1 MLLIKRPRQV
11 QASSSP
17 ATPIRPSLRVAS
29 QVWRSPRDSRWFACM
44 SVKTRLLYQKGFP
57 SSRDPPDRRL
67 RSAYP
72 RVSSFDCR
80 TRAARDEAV
89 WLWWGKK
96 ETERRRA
103 RKNVTGRSCGA
114 VVQHGVCFPF
124 VQHCPDRNCAI
135 SAGCC
140 RSSGHLLSDRH
151 AKRKQIHAAPLALET
166 QLHERGARHTTD
178 LIRWAS
184 FGRIL
189 AVMSIV
195 EPALIGQS
203 SQISRTTTSWRGRPF
218 GA

>member
-29 QVWRSPRDSRWFACM
+29 QVWRSPRDSRWFACI
-44 SVKTRLLYQKGFP
+44 SAKTRLLDQKGFP

-96 ETERRRA
+96 ETERRLA
-103 RKNVTGRSCGA
+103 RKNVTGAFVWCRCATRLLLAFYPTALTETVQFLLDAAAA
-114 VVQHGVCFPF
+114 VWP
-124 VQHCPDRNCAI
+124 
-135 SAGCC
+135 
-140 RSSGHLLSDRH
+140 SS
-151 AKRKQIHAAPLALET
+151 
-166 QLHERGARHTTD
+166 
-178 LIRWAS
+178 
-184 FGRIL
+184 
-189 AVMSIV
+189 V
-195 EPALIGQS
+195 
-203 SQISRTTTSWRGRPF
+203 
-218 GA
+218 

>member
-29 QVWRSPRDSRWFACM
+29 QVWRSPRDSRWFACTL
-44 SVKTRLLYQKGFP
+44 VKTRLLDQKGFP

-80 TRAARDEAV
+80 TGAARDEAV
-89 WLWWGKK
+89 WLWCGKK

-124 VQHCPDRNCAI
+124 VQHCPNRNCAS
-135 SAGCC
+135 SAGCY

-151 AKRKQIHAAPLALET
+151 AKAKAGT
-166 QLHERGARHTTD
+166 C
-178 LIRWAS
+178 S
-184 FGRIL
+184 
-189 AVMSIV
+189 
-195 EPALIGQS
+195 PACS
-203 SQISRTTTSWRGRPF
+203 
-218 GA
+218 

>member
-1 MLLIKRPRQV
+1 MLLIRRPRQV

-44 SVKTRLLYQKGFP
+44 SVKTRLLDQKGFP

-80 TRAARDEAV
+80 TRAACDEAV

-103 RKNVTGRSCGA
+103 RKNVTGAFVWCRCA
-114 VVQHGVCFPF
+114 TRRLLPF
-124 VQHCPDRNCAI
+124 CPTLPYPKLCN

-151 AKRKQIHAAPLALET
+151 AKRKQVHAAPLNLET
-166 QLHERGARHTTD
+166 QLHERRPRHSTD

-184 FGRIL
+184 L
-189 AVMSIV
+189 
-195 EPALIGQS
+195 
-203 SQISRTTTSWRGRPF
+203 SRNPC
-218 GA
+218 